1 MVFGFKF
8 GFLKF
13 RPKEIS
19 KNCECHDCADIG
31 HKNCGCCQ

>member
-13 RPKEIS
+13 KPKETL
-19 KNCECHDCADIG
+19 KKCECNGCAQIG

>member
-8 GFLKF
+8 GFFKF
-13 RPKEIS
+13 KPKVS
-19 KNCECHDCADIG
+19 KECECNDCAQIG